1 MNQID
6 IQSNHLIL
14 ISRAR
19 DEAIAQVKEKEQ
31 VVSELNAKIDE
42 LRSDMEE
49 KQTATDR
56 QLKQKD
62 LCIEQIEVNALAT
75 ETERS
80 TLAN

>member
-19 DEAIAQVKEKEQ
+19 DEAIAQVKEKEE

-49 KQTATDR
+49 KQIATDQ
-56 QLKQKD
+56 QLKH
-62 LCIEQIEVNALAT
+62 NAIYT
-75 ETERS
+75 D
-80 TLAN
+80 